1 MSNQGKKS
9 IYDIVLNSTEKE
21 INRQKNEIAF
31 LLKNP
36 VTKEDIERIEQR
48 LGELESRIMT

>member
-9 IYDIVLNSTEKE
+9 IYDIVLDSTEKE
-21 INRQKNEIAF
+21 INMLQDEIAF

-48 LGELESRIMT
+48 LES

>member
-9 IYDIVLNSTEKE
+9 IYDIVLDSTEKE
-21 INRQKNEIAF
+21 INMLKDEIAF

>member
-1 MSNQGKKS
+1 MLNQGKKS
-9 IYDIVLNSTEKE
+9 IYDIVLDSTEQE
-21 INRQKNEIAF
+21 INMLKDEIAF

-36 VTKEDIERIEQR
+36 VIKEDIERIEQR

>member
-9 IYDIVLNSTEKE
+9 IYDIVLDSTEKE
-21 INRQKNEIAF
+21 INMLKDEIAF

-48 LGELESRIMT
+48 LGELASRIMT

>member
-1 MSNQGKKS
+1 MSNQDKKS
-9 IYDIVLNSTEKE
+9 IYDIVLDSTEKE
-21 INRQKNEIAF
+21 INMLKDEIAF